1 MEISPTYPILTQSR
15 LLLSFL
21 LFFEALGV
29 KYPGNILPGGLK
41 TKGRV
46 VGSLRRRLKKQFGLQ
61 FEELILEKVT
71 VLTGSLASFYE
82 SPEALT
88 LHCAFCTEIIPP
100 FLQHRFKVVPP
111 FFLAVAIL
119 H

>member
-15 LLLSFL
+15 LLLSSL
-21 LFFEALGV
+21 PFFEALDV
-29 KYPGNILPGGLK
+29 KYPGNILPRGLK
-41 TKGRV
+41 IKGRV
-46 VGSLRRRLKKQFGLQ
+46 VGSLRKRLEKQFGLQ

-71 VLTGSLASFYE
+71 VLTGSLASFYK
-82 SPEALT
+82 SPVALT

-100 FLQHRFKVVPP
+100 FLQHGLKIVPP
-111 FFLAVAIL
+111 FSLSVAIL